1 MILACSSLVRRRA
14 ALVNLDRWRLT
25 WRALARNWSEAARQP
40 CDLALE
46 CGDLLFECGAN
57 ALGWCAPL
65 AIRNPPSVRV
75 RVSLRRIRKFVVHQ
89 RELGRGLLTA
99 LVECCDAL
107 VKFGNIRRSLTGA
120 KPIVAV
126 FLEFLQ

>member
-1 MILACSSLVRRRA
+1 MTFARSGMASSDTRRHDETLQRTPRSVSRY
-14 ALVNLDRWRLT
+14 L
-25 WRALARNWSEAARQP
+25 P
-40 CDLALE
+40 I
-46 CGDLLFECGAN
+46 GN
-57 ALGWCAPL
+57 AT
-65 AIRNPPSVRV
+65 SVRV

-120 KPIVAV
+120 EPIVAV